1 MIRKAV
7 ILAGGLGTR
16 LMEETVTR
24 PKPMVEIGGR
34 PILWHIMRGYHAH
47 GISEFIVC
55 LGYRGYVIKEWFYNY
70 HLHSADVTIDLATNT
85 TTLHRAAAE
94 PWKVTLVETGLD
106 TMTGGRLRRVRDY
119 IGDEAFCFTY
129 GDAVSTVDVRASI
142 AFHQAHGKAA
152 TVTAVAPTARFGALD
167 LEGAVVRGFREKP
180 MADNQLINGGFF
192 VLQPSV
198 IDLIEGDAT
207 TWEGEPME
215 RLARTGQLMAYR
227 HDGFWQPMDTLR
239 EKRQLEELWAS
250 GNAPWQVP

>member
-1 MIRKAV
+1 
-7 ILAGGLGTR
+7 
-16 LMEETVTR
+16 
-24 PKPMVEIGGR
+24 
-34 PILWHIMRGYHAH
+34 
-47 GISEFIVC
+47 
-55 LGYRGYVIKEWFYNY
+55 
-70 HLHSADVTIDLATNT
+70 
-85 TTLHRAAAE
+85 
-94 PWKVTLVETGLD
+94 
-106 TMTGGRLRRVRDY
+106 
-119 IGDEAFCFTY
+119 
-129 GDAVSTVDVRASI
+129 
-142 AFHQAHGKAA
+142 
-152 TVTAVAPTARFGALD
+152 VTAVAPTARFGALD

-207 TWEGEPME
+207 TWEAEPME